1 MISLYM
7 QPDLTLV
14 MQGKIRKDNTFEVI
28 ETVELPSYYEAFSQ
42 GGTES
47 VFTLVRMFRDLRA
60 HFPVN
65 SQEIYIVLPDVI
77 FNTINCYEYIS
88 GDSLRI
94 AIEEDLQESL
104 NNYYY
109 VIPVHT
115 VPPASIRRSV
125 YTLEKPILDDIIEAA
140 KQEKI
145 TLSSVEPAS
154 FAFYRAA
161 GNWEV
166 DTPLVEI
173 FKESACIVTY
183 SPTDGIFRLDCDR
196 ISEHK
201 LEMAKE
207 RVDSV
212 VSEVYSANLITES
225 QKFSIF
231 RPGDDV
237 HYTVLT
243 NRPNILAI
251 EAIRMRLPKDM
262 PGFPEYVEP
271 GNIMPDE
278 QTRWMPLL
286 GTLLQEYDAR
296 DSLNNPLY
304 DKLPQIV
311 QLRTANLLPEDV
323 RTSSRNQQWRGM
335 LQKTSKGL
343 IATFLGVMAIEAV
356 AIFCL
361 STEIPAS
368 LQSDYATVQKEGPA
382 VDAEIGVVRAALAED
397 QNVPAAY
404 EALVRNRPDGLGFA
418 SVTIGLPNVDQK
430 KGTSGDNR
438 YASVRVVSN
447 NELTFETFRGQ
458 LSSEPIFDAPVIN
471 NITAENNLKTA
482 ELKIA
487 KGAMKP

>member
-1 MISLYM
+1 MISVYI

-14 MQGKIRKDNTFEVI
+14 MQGRIRKDNSFEI
-28 ETVELPSYYEAFSQ
+28 TETAELPAYYEAFQQAGS
-42 GGTES
+42 ES

-60 HFPVN
+60 HFTIG
-65 SQEIYIVLPDVI
+65 SQEVYIVLPDI
-77 FNTINCYEYIS
+77 LFNTINCYEYIS
-88 GDSLRI
+88 DDSLRI
-94 AIEEDLQESL
+94 AIEEDLKEPL
-104 NNYYY
+104 DNYYS
-109 VIPVHT
+109 VMPVHT

-125 YTLEKPILDDIIEAA
+125 YTLEKAALDDIIEAA
-140 KQEKI
+140 RQEKI
-145 TLSSVEPAS
+145 TLASVEPAS
-154 FAFYRAA
+154 FAFYRAT
-161 GNWEV
+161 GNWEL

-183 SPTDGIFRLDCDR
+183 SPTGGIFRLDCDR

-201 LEMAKE
+201 LEVNKDHVD
-207 RVDSV
+207 RVVNDA
-212 VSEVYSANLITES
+212 YNANFITETD
-225 QKFSIF
+225 KFETF
-231 RPGDDV
+231 RPDSE
-237 HYTVLT
+237 YTVLT
-243 NRPNILAI
+243 NRTGLLEI
-251 EAIRMRLPKDM
+251 ESIRMRLPKDT
-262 PGFPEYVEP
+262 PTFPEFVEP

-296 DSLNNPLY
+296 DALNNPLY
-304 DKLPQIV
+304 DKLPQFV

-323 RTSSRNQQWRGM
+323 RTNSRNQQWRGM
-335 LQKTSKGL
+335 LQKTSRGL
-343 IATFLGVMAIEAV
+343 IAGFLAVMAIEAV

-361 STEIPAS
+361 STEIPKS
-368 LQSDYATVQKEGPA
+368 LQDDYAAVQKEGPA

-397 QNVPAAY
+397 QNVPGAY

-418 SVTIGLPNVDQK
+418 SVTIGLANVDTK
-430 KGTSGDNR
+430 KGTAGDTR
-438 YASVRVVSN
+438 YATVRVVSN

-458 LSSEPIFDAPVIN
+458 LSSEPIFDSPVIN